1 MADVTISGLTR
12 GIPTGNNII
21 PYSTGSD
28 TLGVPV
34 SALFHNAGNIGIGTP
49 DPQKAIE
56 VRGDG
61 TLGAGR
67 IRVSNST
74 DPAYEISDTTNVK
87 GYLFYDTI
95 GASNSI
101 ILRHAS
107 VFNQLVL
114 KNTGNV
120 GIGTTTPAEK
130 LTVVGNISASGDV
143 ISPSVPKFAY
153 AVLSQVGTAP
163 YTVTTLASAH
173 VESITVNPTTA
184 DITIN
189 WTTNYFNDA
198 NYCITF
204 GAQSQFVGNRS
215 QGINIQT
222 GSTKTRNSVT
232 IMAGSV
238 SNGQFYAVPNINV
251 MAIQ

>member
-1 MADVTISGLTR
+1 MADVTISELNK
-12 GIPTGNNII
+12 GIPTGNALI
-21 PYSTGSD
+21 PYSTGGN

-34 SALFHNAGNIGIGTP
+34 SAILQNAGNIGINGIP
-49 DPQKAIE
+49 GQALDVVGNIRLGQPSISNYDNKLQFWNSNYLNE
-56 VRGDG
+56 VASIQAYGDYNLIFNTRNVSG
-61 TLGAGR
+61 VLAERMR
-67 IRVSNST
+67 I
-74 DPAYEISDTTNVK
+74 A
-87 GYLFYDTI
+87 
-95 GASNSI
+95 
-101 ILRHAS
+101 
-107 VFNQLVL
+107 
-114 KNTGNV
+114 NTGNV
-120 GIGTTTPAEK
+120 GIGTAAPAER
-130 LTVVGNISASGDV
+130 LTVMGNISASGDV

-204 GAQSQFVGNRS
+204 GAQSNFAGNRS

-232 IMAGSV
+232 IMAGSM